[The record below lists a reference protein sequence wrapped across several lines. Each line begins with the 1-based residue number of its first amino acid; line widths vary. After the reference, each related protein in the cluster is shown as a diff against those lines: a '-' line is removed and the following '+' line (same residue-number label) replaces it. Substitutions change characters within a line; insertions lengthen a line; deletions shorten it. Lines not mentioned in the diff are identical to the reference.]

1 MAQQLEH
8 QQSNSE
14 NRLSTERA
22 YDVDMSRPSSPA
34 GSIELLPSREPSPP
48 PSDSAEGQE
57 QTPLDAVR
65 AVKIEYHRKLTW
77 WDVAALIINK
87 MIGTGIFSG
96 PPTVLLYTG
105 KKSTAL
111 WLWAAGFVYTL
122 IRYARVSDCLLEVA
136 LLLIWKYLSMMFYLE
151 YSRKLP
157 YTGGELVY
165 VRGPLSLCFS
175 HES

>member
-1 MAQQLEH
+1 MAQRLKH
-8 QQSNSE
+8 QQSNDE
-14 NRLSTERA
+14 NQLST
-22 YDVDMSRPSSPA
+22 VSRPPSPA
-34 GSIELLPSREPSPP
+34 ALLPSREPSPL
-48 PSDSAEGQE
+48 PSNLAEGQE

-122 IRYARVSDCLLEVA
+122 IRYAIVSDRLLEVA
-136 LLLIWKYLSMMFYLE
+136 ILLIWKYLSMTLYLE

-165 VRGPLSLCFS
+165 VRGPLSLCLPRRTGF
-175 HES
+175 

>member
-1 MAQQLEH
+1 
-8 QQSNSE
+8 
-14 NRLSTERA
+14 
-22 YDVDMSRPSSPA
+22 
-34 GSIELLPSREPSPP
+34 
-48 PSDSAEGQE
+48 
-57 QTPLDAVR
+57 
-65 AVKIEYHRKLTW
+65 
-77 WDVAALIINK
+77 

-122 IRYARVSDCLLEVA
+122 IRYAIVSDRLLEVA
-136 LLLIWKYLSMMFYLE
+136 ILLIWKYLSMTLYLE

-165 VRGPLSLCFS
+165 VRGPLSLCLS
-175 HES
+175 

>member
-8 QQSNSE
+8 QQSNNE
-14 NRLSTERA
+14 NRLPTEHA
-22 YDVDMSRPSSPA
+22 YDIDMSRPPPST

-48 PSDSAEGQE
+48 PSDSTEGQE

-87 MIGTGIFSG
+87 MIGIGIFSG

-122 IRYARVSDCLLEVA
+122 IRYAIVSDYLLE
-136 LLLIWKYLSMMFYLE
+136 
-151 YSRKLP
+151 
-157 YTGGELVY
+157 
-165 VRGPLSLCFS
+165 
-175 HES
+175 